1 MQKLTTRFLV
11 TSLLL
16 VVLISCKSYQIE
28 GATKVTSTT
37 TNFQNLYFSNPE
49 TDYVY
54 KAHIEV
60 YGNDLSGIF
69 VVKKV
74 NNSVHRVVLTTDFG
88 NKLLDFELSEKDF
101 KVNYIVDELN
111 KKIVINTLKKDL
123 VLLLKS
129 NHKVNEVIE
138 NEENMIYKSIDVN
151 RINFLFKT
159 KNDNNFIKLL
169 NTSKN
174 KEIVEFIFIP
184 KNTNFA
190 ESIIIHHYNIKLKI
204 ELNQISN

>member
-28 GATKVTSTT
+28 GATKVASTT

-74 NNSVHRVVLTTDFG
+74 NDSVHRVVLTTDFG

-101 KVNYIVDELN
+101 KVNYIVDDLN
-111 KKIVINTLKKDL
+111 KKIVINTLKKDF

-129 NHKVNEVIE
+129 NHKVDEEFE
-138 NEENMIYKSIDVN
+138 NEESVISKSVDGN
-151 RINFLFKT
+151 RINYLYKSKKDNSFSKLVNASKSNEKVTFSFL
-159 KNDNNFIKLL
+159 
-169 NTSKN
+169 
-174 KEIVEFIFIP
+174 P
-184 KNTNFA
+184 KNTTFA
-190 ESIIIHHYNIKLKI
+190 ESILIQHYNIKLKI